1 MTKQLLSGN
10 EAIARGALE
19 AGVTVV
25 SGYPGTPSTEILENI
40 GKLYGDKMFA
50 EWAPNEKVAF
60 ETAAGASTT
69 GARAMTTMKHVGLN
83 VAADPLMTLAYV
95 GVVGGFVAVVADDP
109 GMNSSQNEQDTR
121 QFARFAKVPV
131 FEPADAAE
139 AKAFVLAAY
148 DISEKFGTPTILR
161 SNTTVSHSRGVVE
174 LAEPVALNRAP
185 SFKSDPQRFVPIPAW
200 ARGMRVRLEERL
212 EKLAEEASNS
222 PLNRIEWNASGD
234 RRLGIVTAGA
244 AYQYVKEVFPEANVL
259 KLGWLFPFP
268 DRLLREFAA
277 QVDQV
282 LVVEELEDFLEEHI
296 KALGIKAFG
305 KRLGD
310 EKLVPNIGAL
320 DVDVLK
326 EVRRKLAANPATASL
341 FDAQDA
347 EPVASAEL
355 PTLPALP
362 ARPPVLCPGCPHRG
376 FFYALKKFDVVVSGD
391 IGCYTLGVAPPLS
404 SIDTVLCMGGG
415 FTVAHGID
423 RAKNDRPVV
432 GIVGDSTFFHSG
444 ITGLLDVAYNKGGA
458 TLVVLDNRVTAM
470 TGHQENPGSGKTLL
484 GEETFAAS
492 VAEIA
497 KAAGFKNVVEVN
509 PRDLAQTTAAL
520 KTAIE
525 SPEPWL
531 IVAKEPC
538 PLAYR
543 KKIEKVYAVDQDK
556 CKKCGA
562 CVKLGC
568 PALERAADK
577 TVSVNSAFC
586 VDCKLCAQVCKFDA
600 LTEID
605 VNMGGLV

>member
-40 GKLYGDKMFA
+40 GKFYGDKMFA

-139 AKAFVLAAY
+139 AKAFTLAAF

-161 SNTTVSHSRGVVE
+161 SSTTVSHSRGVVE
-174 LAEPVALNRAP
+174 LAEPVALNRTP
-185 SFKSDPQRFVPIPAW
+185 SFQKDPKRFVPIPAW
-200 ARGMRVRLEERL
+200 AREMRVRLEERL
-212 EKLAEEASNS
+212 EKLEEAASAS

-234 RRLGIVTAGA
+234 RRVGIVTAGA

-326 EVRRKLAANPATASL
+326 AVRAKLAANPATASL
-341 FDAQDA
+341 FDAATDDPA
-347 EPVASAEL
+347 PTAEL

-376 FFYALKKFDVVVSGD
+376 FFHALKKFDVVVSGD

-568 PALERAADK
+568 PAIERAADN
-577 TVSVNSAFC
+577 TVSVNPAFC
-586 VDCKLCAQVCKFDA
+586 VDCKLCEQVCKFDA
-600 LTEID
+600 LKEID
-605 VNMGGLV
+605 VKMGGLV

>member
-95 GVVGGFVAVVADDP
+95 GCVGGFVAVVADDP

-121 QFARFAKVPV
+121 LFARFAKVPV

-139 AKAFVLAAY
+139 AKAFVLAACE
-148 DISEKFGTPTILR
+148 ISEKFGTPTILR

-174 LAEPVALNRAP
+174 LAEPVALNRTP

-234 RRLGIVTAGA
+234 RRVGIVTAGA

-268 DRLLREFAA
+268 DRLIREFAA

-282 LVVEELEDFLEEHI
+282 IVVEELEDFLEEHI
-296 KALGIKAFG
+296 KALGINVFG

-326 EVRRKLAANPATASL
+326 AVRAQLVVNPATASL
-341 FDAQDA
+341 FDEQAA
-347 EPVASAEL
+347 EPAPTAEL

-376 FFYALKKFDVVVSGD
+376 FFHALKKFDVVVSGD

-568 PALERAADK
+568 PAIERAADK
-577 TVSVNSAFC
+577 TVSVNPAFC
-586 VDCKLCAQVCKFDA
+586 VDCKLCEQVCKFDA
-600 LTEID
+600 LKEID
-605 VNMGGLV
+605 VKMGGLV